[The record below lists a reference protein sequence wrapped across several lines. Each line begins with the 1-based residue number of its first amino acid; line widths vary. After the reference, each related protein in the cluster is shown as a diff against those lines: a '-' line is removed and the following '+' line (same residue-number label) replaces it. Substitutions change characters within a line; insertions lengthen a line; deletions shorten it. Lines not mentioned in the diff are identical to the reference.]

1 MPIAAGCGVVALTRR
16 HLLLSPASVVSFAP
30 RLRTARLVIRRWSP
44 DDAPGLAEAITS
56 SLEHL
61 RPWMAWA
68 RQEPSPQAELFMRL
82 SRFERDFNADRDWP
96 FAILT
101 SDGEVIIGGAGLH
114 RTGREDT
121 LEVGCWLRADVE
133 GLGLARE
140 ATAALCHEAL
150 FRREMEAVALRCD
163 AHNAR
168 AVRVAEHLGFVRCAP
183 GAVEGLGEGTRG
195 AGGYSSVGDVALF
208 ILRRDGVPLE
218 SPVRSWAAGYDEV
231 DPA

>member
-1 MPIAAGCGVVALTRR
+1 MVALTRCP
-16 HLLLSPASVVSFAP
+16 LLLSPASVVSFAP

-163 AHNAR
+163 AHNTR

-195 AGGYSSVGDVALF
+195 AGGYSSDGDVALF
-208 ILRRDGVPLE
+208 ILRRDDVPLE

>member
-1 MPIAAGCGVVALTRR
+1 MRR
-16 HLLLSPASVVSFAP
+16 HLLLSPFVVSFAA

-44 DDAPGLAEAITS
+44 DDAPGLAEAIAS

-61 RPWMAWA
+61 RPWMPWA
-68 RQEPSPQAELFMRL
+68 RQEPSPQAELVMRL

-101 SDGEVIIGGAGLH
+101 GDGAVIIGGAGLH

-133 GLGLARE
+133 GFGLARE

-150 FRREMEAVALRCD
+150 FRRDMDAVALRCD
-163 AHNAR
+163 SHNAR
-168 AVRVAEHLGFVRCAP
+168 AVRVAERLDFVRCAP
-183 GAVEGLGEGTRG
+183 DAVEGLGDGTRG
-195 AGGYSSVGDVALF
+195 AGGFSSDGEVALYL
-208 ILRRDGVPLE
+208 LRRADVPPE

-231 DPA
+231 SPA